1 MATTADSTADGVATW
16 QVITGSARGA
26 THRVNGLP
34 NQDAVASQDGP
45 GGSRR
50 AGCGRCR

>member
-1 MATTADSTADGVATW
+1 MAMAADSTTGGVVTW
-16 QVITGSARGA
+16 QVITGGARGA

-45 GGSRR
+45 GGVV
-50 AGCGRCR
+50 AAIAD